1 MKKNLLVLCLLPM
14 ALVLSG
20 QHLVTGST
28 DVVGLTGYPA
38 EPQLVEADRE
48 SFYWISGSN
57 YSSVNHPLLT
67 EVYNDYSNLFFIK
80 YDAEGN
86 PKNSNYIRGTYYAR
100 NAFSFEGGLTL
111 MAKSDQDVDASGQVL
126 PIGNSYEQEFLASYD
141 PDCKLMKAVSIWNLG
156 FSDFIY
162 SDAKMDPADG
172 SIYVYGI
179 TSDPKEL
186 VGFGTLGQDV
196 SESYFYVIKYKRDL
210 ELQWAYTAG
219 FDMDAS
225 GISASFPRIDVHP
238 GKDGM
243 VLVTGSYNNDSSP
256 LIHGRSLPSYADS
269 YGMFAVLLDDAGN
282 SQWVQDGHQNGYAH
296 ATRIFEAYPMPD
308 GDFVL
313 AGVSNT
319 GYFKLGP
326 AEIDFPG
333 GENYENLFVYRMAMN
348 GEFRWARP
356 IQNMRPNQDKKKKS
370 AQSDVF
376 QSYVNYDAIN
386 WRNKVLYL
394 SGFFNTATGFSVAG
408 RALDVSHLEGIF
420 TAAIDMGTGTE
431 IWGYGLTSDYLNL
444 HGFDVDRSGN
454 VSLMGSLYNTLD
466 LEGIAEEPLPPGVTN
481 LLFHV
486 GIDHEGKALWYNNA
500 HLLNGPYYYRL
511 SGVDLEVLPNGQVFS
526 SMYMTEVNNLLIG
539 SATLPASNYT
549 YSSLLVE
556 LKPDIELGGTVSD
569 ETGNPVFPGM
579 VMAVK
584 SSAWGSYPMVDS
596 AVIQD
601 DGSYLFTELYP
612 GEYVIQA
619 RTYMQDYPEGIPTY
633 YGNQERWSSALPI
646 EVTPDIK
653 ANILNI
659 TLSEVP
665 KLSSMD
671 GSGELN
677 GTLST
682 EEGTYLKG
690 TMAQPKKRTGVI
702 LLGKSKKST
711 HSGEVVA
718 YVESDDQGHYVF
730 DNVPDGE
737 YLLVVDVAGLDMMDT
752 HDVTIAG
759 SQIISGLNYTVSNE
773 GIYAGW
779 PTAVNPSEPKVF
791 KIWPNP
797 GDGRIL
803 MDLPEAGDYTVKIYS
818 TDGRLIRSEYVAA
831 SGGHSTVDIREENKG
846 LYILQIEGPGTST
859 TRKYIKR

>member
-1 MKKNLLVLCLLPM
+1 MKRNLLVLCLLPLTL
-14 ALVLSG
+14 ALG
-20 QHLVTGST
+20 AQELVTGST
-28 DVVGLTGYPA
+28 DVVGHSGYPT
-38 EPQLVEADRE
+38 EPQLVEADQE

-67 EVYNDYSNLFFIK
+67 EVYNDYSNIFFIK

-86 PKNSNYIRGTYYAR
+86 PKSSNYIRGTYYAR
-100 NAFSFEGGLTL
+100 NAFSFKGGLSL
-111 MAKSDQDVDASGQVL
+111 LAKSDQDVDASGQLL
-126 PIGNSYEQEFLASYD
+126 PIGNSYEQEFLATYD
-141 PDCKLMKAVSIWNLG
+141 PDCKLIKAVSIWNLG
-156 FSDFIY
+156 SSDFIY
-162 SDAKMDPADG
+162 SDAKMDPEDG

-179 TSDPKEL
+179 SSDPKEL

-196 SESYFYVIKYKRDL
+196 SERYFYVIKYNRDL
-210 ELQWAYTAG
+210 ELQWVHTAG
-219 FDMDAS
+219 FDMTAS
-225 GISASFPRIDVHP
+225 GISASFSNMDVHP
-238 GKDGM
+238 GKDGG
-243 VLVTGSYNNDSSP
+243 VLVTGLYHEDSSP
-256 LIHGRSLPSYADS
+256 LIHGRSLPPYADS
-269 YGMFAVLLDDAGN
+269 YGMFAVMLDAAGN
-282 SQWVQDGHQNGYAH
+282 SQWVQDGRQNGFAYAN
-296 ATRIFEAYPMPD
+296 RIFEAFAMPN
-308 GDFVL
+308 GDFVV
-313 AGVSNT
+313 AGVCSR
-319 GYFKLGP
+319 GYFKLGN
-326 AEIDFPG
+326 AEFTFPG
-333 GENYENLFVYRMAMN
+333 GENYENLFVYRMTQN
-348 GEFRWARP
+348 GEFHWGRP

-394 SGFFNTATGFSVAG
+394 SGFFNTSTGFSIAG
-408 RALDVSHLEGIF
+408 RALDVTYAEGIF
-420 TAAIDMGTGTE
+420 TAALDMESGAE

-454 VSLMGSLYNTLD
+454 VSLMGSHNESQD
-466 LEGIAEEPLPPGVTN
+466 LEGIDEAPKPPGVTN
-481 LLFHV
+481 FLFHV
-486 GIDHEGKALWYNNA
+486 GIDYDGKALWYNNA
-500 HLLNGPYYYRL
+500 NLLNGPYYYRL
-511 SGVDLEVLPNGQVFS
+511 TGVDLEVLPDGQVFS
-526 SMYMTEVNNLLIG
+526 SMYMTEVNNLVIG

-549 YSSLLVE
+549 YSSTLVE
-556 LKPDIELGGTVSD
+556 LKPDIELGGIVSD

-579 VMAVK
+579 VRAVK

-596 AVIQD
+596 AEIQD

-619 RTYMQDYPEGIPTY
+619 RTDIQDYPEGIPTY
-633 YGNQERWSSALPI
+633 YGNQEQWSSALSL

-665 KLSSMD
+665 KFTPMD

-711 HSGEVVA
+711 HSGDVVA

-759 SQIISGLNYTVSNE
+759 NQIISGLNYTVSNE

-779 PTAVNPSEPKVF
+779 PTAVSKPEPIVF

-797 GDGRIL
+797 GDGRINL
-803 MDLPEAGDYTVKIYS
+803 DLPVAGEYMVKTYS
-818 TDGRLIRSEYVAA
+818 TDGRLIRSDIFTS
-831 SGGHSTVDIREENKG
+831 SGGHSTLDISGENKG
-846 LYILQIEGPGTST
+846 LYFLQIEGPETNT